1 DGGRWEGRPQAEDG
15 EVQAGRPYPARRVRG
30 AGRHGDHAEVPQRR
44 TQADDPARDQAQR
57 HHGHHRRDAAD
68 AALDCNPRDLQAP
81 GHRRTGVG
89 GWRGMSFAVFEGEDQ
104 YVVAAAGG
112 IMAGDESVLIK
123 HLRET
128 ERTGAV
134 EATVYVKLADK
145 AILEE
150 VVMITHPITATRATG
165 PHYRG
170 GDGGG
175 AVRSYCHL

>member
-1 DGGRWEGRPQAEDG
+1 
-15 EVQAGRPYPARRVRG
+15 
-30 AGRHGDHAEVPQRR
+30 
-44 TQADDPARDQAQR
+44 
-57 HHGHHRRDAAD
+57 
-68 AALDCNPRDLQAP
+68 
-81 GHRRTGVG
+81 
-89 GWRGMSFAVFEGEDQ
+89 MSFAVFEGEDQ

-165 PHYRG
+165 DRITEVETAEG
-170 GDGGG
+170 RFVRTVIWKSCKTGGG
-175 AVRSYCHL
+175 K